1 MLINSKTIDIT
12 LSSSKWTGSSAPYS
26 YVISNNNI
34 TTDNVCDIIFNP
46 NSQQLV
52 DALSDAEISGYLQET
67 GKITIYSWG
76 IKPSID
82 IPITLIV
89 RGGI

>member
-1 MLINSKTIDIT
+1 MVINSKTIDIT
-12 LSSSKWTGSSAPYS
+12 LNSGSWTGDSVPYS

-34 TTDNVCDIIFNP
+34 TANNTCDLIFNP

-76 IKPSID
+76 IKPTID

>member
-1 MLINSKTIDIT
+1 MLINSKTIYII
-12 LSSSKWTGSSAPYS
+12 LSSGSWTGSSVPYS
-26 YVISNNNI
+26 YAISNNNI
-34 TTDNVCDIIFNP
+34 TADNTCDLIFNP

-52 DALSDAEISGYLQET
+52 DTLSNAEISGYLQES